1 MNINN
6 FLIKKRVS
14 LDLPKAEET
23 LKSLLKEEGFGVL
36 CEIDVKETLK
46 QKLGIDYTDYKILG
60 VCNPP
65 LAHSAL
71 EEEKDLGIFLPC
83 NIVLYKEGGQT
94 VVSAIMPEAMM
105 GILQNEKL
113 NSIAQ
118 EAQSKIKRVID
129 SLE

>member
-1 MNINN
+1 MDINN

-14 LDLPKAEET
+14 LGLTEAEKT
-23 LKSLLKEEGFGVL
+23 LKSLLKEEGFGIL

-46 QKLGIDYTDYKILG
+46 QKLGIDYSDYKILG

-71 EEEKDLGIFLPC
+71 KEEKDLGIFLPC
-83 NIVLYKEGGQT
+83 NIVLYKEEGQT
-94 VVSAIMPEAMM
+94 IISAIMPEAMM

-113 NSIAQ
+113 NSIAK